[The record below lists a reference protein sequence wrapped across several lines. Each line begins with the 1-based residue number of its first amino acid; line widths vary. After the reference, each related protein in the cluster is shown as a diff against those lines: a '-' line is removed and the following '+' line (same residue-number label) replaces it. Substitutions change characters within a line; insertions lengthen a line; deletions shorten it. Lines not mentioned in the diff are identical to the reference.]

1 MSTLRTVLERAG
13 RYARKQTFKKV
24 YRRHRD
30 ATMLDERAYV
40 ANLRLVADWMRTHD
54 PSAGS
59 IVECGTWR
67 GGMLFGLVETCP
79 SVMEFHA
86 FDSFAG
92 LPPAGP
98 LDGEEPARLQAR
110 GELVAG
116 NNVATL
122 DEFKAGLARLPADRA
137 ARVAAHRGW
146 FADTLPGFRT
156 GRPIAILR
164 LDCDWYDS
172 MTLALDA
179 LFDQVS
185 PGGLVIL
192 DDYLIWDGCARAVH
206 DFLSRRKARE
216 RIQQFRSGRIPY
228 ILKAGPL
235 PSP

>member
-1 MSTLRTVLERAG
+1 MSTLAKVFERAG
-13 RYARKQTFKKV
+13 RYARKQALRRV
-24 YRRHRD
+24 YRRHRVS
-30 ATMLDERAYV
+30 TMLDERSYV
-40 ANLRLVADWMRTHD
+40 ANLRLVSDWTRTHD

-59 IVECGTWR
+59 VVECGTWR

-79 SVMEFHA
+79 SVVEFHA

-122 DEFKAGLARLPADRA
+122 DEFRAGLARLPVARA
-137 ARVAAHRGW
+137 ARVEAHRGW

-156 GRPIAILR
+156 ARPISVLR
-164 LDCDWYDS
+164 LDCDWYES

-179 LFDQVS
+179 LFDQVQ

-206 DFLSRRKARE
+206 DFLSRRKATE
-216 RIQQFRSGRIPY
+216 RIRQFRSGRVPY
-228 ILKAGPL
+228 ILKTEPR
-235 PSP
+235 PPR